1 MNTFMR
7 IDINLISVILLA
19 FVLTIAYRRLDQ
31 NDSLNRTFLQIAAL
45 ILVEVTVETLTC
57 FINRQPYPLLI
68 PVTRLLHV
76 VLFIVGPLI
85 TYLWCYFV
93 HYWVE
98 GREANLLHRR
108 IIFSIPLAVTALFA
122 LASPWTGSLY
132 SISSLNVYARG
143 PLYWI
148 PAATAYFYLTVGAG
162 YIIRNKKYLLEHVFV
177 PLLLFALLPMI
188 AGYLQIRY
196 YGLLLMWSSTA
207 FACVI
212 LYVFIQDRMAQF
224 DVLTGTWTKATF
236 ERYIEH
242 RVYKEKNKSPFGL
255 IFIDMDDFKEINDS
269 FGHLEGDL
277 ALKSAV
283 EQIKKVLRKTD
294 IVARFG
300 GDEFVL
306 MIENTDHEII
316 RKVLDRMEAVFTQY
330 NETAAKPYQLR
341 YSFGYEVFDPSYH
354 SIGQFLNHV
363 DSLMYINKKKRK
375 AARKE
380 NHGAQTFSFPQVH
393 ED

>member
-7 IDINLISVILLA
+7 IDINLISIILLA
-19 FVLTIAYRRLDQ
+19 FVLAIAIKRIDQ
-31 NDSLNRTFLQIAAL
+31 QDPLNRKFLRIAAL
-45 ILVEVTVETLTC
+45 ILAEVTLETITC
-57 FINRQPYPLLI
+57 LINRQPYPFLV

-76 VLFIVGPLI
+76 PLFIIGPLI
-85 TYLWCYFV
+85 TYQWCYFV

-98 GREANLLHRR
+98 GKEVEGQYRR
-108 IIFSIPLAVTALFA
+108 VAFSIPLVVTSFFA
-122 LASPWTGSLY
+122 ATSPWTGAFY
-132 SISSLNVYARG
+132 TISAMNVYVRG

-148 PAATAYFYLTVGAG
+148 PATTAYFYLIAGAG
-162 YIIRNKKYLLEHVFV
+162 YIIQNKKYLLEHVYI
-177 PLLLFALLPMI
+177 PLLLFALLPMA

-236 ERYIEH
+236 ERYIEY
-242 RVYKEKNKSPFGL
+242 RVYKERSSIPFGL
-255 IFIDMDDFKEINDS
+255 IFIDLDDFKEINDS
-269 FGHLEGDL
+269 FGHLEGDF

-283 EQIKKVLRKTD
+283 EQIRKVLRKTD
-294 IVARFG
+294 IMARFG

-306 MIENTDHEII
+306 MIENADYEVI
-316 RKVLDRMEAVFTQY
+316 RKVLDRMENVFVHY

-341 YSFGYEVFDPSYH
+341 YSFGYEIFDASFD

-363 DSLMYINKKKRK
+363 DSLMYDNKKKRK
-375 AARKE
+375 ASRKE
-380 NHGAQTFSFPQVH
+380 LRGAQSFPFQQLK